1 MADSAA
7 SAPASAKPEH
17 VTPFMAQ
24 YLAAK
29 DKHPDALL
37 FFRMGDFYEL
47 FFDDA
52 VAAAATLDIT
62 LTKRGSHKGDDI
74 PMAGVPV
81 HAADGYLQRLI
92 RAGHRVAVCE
102 QLEDPA
108 EAKKRGS
115 KSIVRR
121 DVVRVVTPGTIT
133 EESLLDSRAAN
144 LLAALAT
151 AGEATALAWADVS
164 TGAFCV
170 RPLAGDAGDALAA
183 LRPAELLVV
192 DGEATRFAPV
202 ATACEAA
209 LTVRPGLKADARAG
223 ERRLLALYEVATLD
237 GFAAFGAAEL
247 AAMGLLLD
255 YIELTQ
261 AGAAP
266 RLAPPRRLAAATA
279 MAIDPATRASLEIE
293 RSQRGGRE
301 GSLVHAVDRTVT
313 SAGGRLLADRLAHP
327 LTDPVAIA
335 HRHDSVAWLLD
346 SDRRGAVRAALRG
359 GADLARALQRLALGR
374 GGPRDLGA
382 LRDGLLAGDIAAA
395 AVGEDAPEELAT
407 AQTAASFSPRKEGG
421 SSRSDETDEGEEP
434 TSQNGV
440 FPSSVSRAAH
450 AIHLPS
456 EGRRTKIAAFAQDLA
471 RMLGPELPTLA
482 RDGGFI
488 APGVD
493 AALDAARTLRDD
505 SRRVVAGLQATYA
518 QDTGLPLKVRHN
530 NVLGYHIDA
539 TLKQAEVLATLK
551 ERFIHRQSTASSV
564 RFTTTE
570 LADLDA
576 RIARAGDEALARE
589 QELFRALA
597 ARAADL
603 AEPIRAAANAIA
615 VIDVSAAAAEWAVE
629 WDAVRPEVDDTVALI
644 AEGARHP
651 VVEQALRRQ
660 GQGFTP
666 NDCRLDGEAQAG
678 PRLLVV
684 TGPNMAG
691 KSTYLRQVALLA
703 ILAQAGFFVPAR
715 RLRLGVADRVF
726 SRVGASDDLARG
738 RSTFMTEMVETAA
751 ILHQAG
757 PKALVI
763 LDEIGRGTATFD
775 GLAIA
780 WACAEH
786 LHDTNRCRAVF
797 ATHYHELTA
806 LADKLQG
813 GANANL
819 RAREWKGD
827 LVFLHEVSPGA
838 ADRSY
843 GIQVAKL
850 AGLPKS
856 AVERA
861 RAVLARLEAGK
872 GGQKGGKGAADL
884 VEALPL
890 FAGVEEEAAPP
901 SAVET
906 ALDSVAPD
914 SLSPREALDLVYRLK
929 ALRDGSA

>member
-1 MADSAA
+1 MADSA
-7 SAPASAKPEH
+7 SSPPPVLKPDH

-24 YLAAK
+24 FLAAK
-29 DKHPDALL
+29 EAHPDAIV

-52 VAAAATLDIT
+52 VVAAATLGIT
-62 LTKRGSHKGDDI
+62 LTKRGSHKGEDI

-81 HAADGYLQRLI
+81 HAAEAYLHRLI

-102 QLEDPA
+102 QMEDPA
-108 EAKKRGS
+108 EARKRGS

-121 DVVRVVTPGTIT
+121 EVVRVVTPGTIT
-133 EESLLDSRAAN
+133 EDSLLESRAAN
-144 LLAALAT
+144 ILAALAFS
-151 AGEATALAWADVS
+151 GEGAALAWADVS
-164 TGAFCV
+164 TGAFTV
-170 RPLAGDAGDALAA
+170 RPVKVAALGEELAA
-183 LRPAELLVV
+183 LRPAELLMVEN
-192 DGEATRFAPV
+192 EAARFTV
-202 ATACEAA
+202 LSEACDAA
-209 LTVRPGLKADARAG
+209 LTVRPGPKGDARAG
-223 ERRLLALYEVATLD
+223 ERRLRALFEVATLD
-237 GFAAFGAAEL
+237 GFGAFAAEEL

-255 YIELTQ
+255 YVELTQ

-266 RLAPPRRLAAATA
+266 RLSPPRRMVGATA

-293 RSQRGGRE
+293 RTQRGARE
-301 GSLVHAVDRTVT
+301 GSLIHALDRTIT
-313 SAGGRLLADRLAHP
+313 SAGGRMLADRLSRP
-327 LTDPVAIA
+327 LTDVGPIERRLDAVDWFLDAQ
-335 HRHDSVAWLLD
+335 RRDSVRSSLK
-346 SDRRGAVRAALRG
+346 G

-382 LRDGLLAGDIAAA
+382 LRDGLHAGDRAAQCAAGDGVPEEVAASIAA
-395 AVGEDAPEELAT
+395 LALDRN
-407 AQTAASFSPRKEGG
+407 ALLS
-421 SSRSDETDEGEEP
+421 
-434 TSQNGV
+434 
-440 FPSSVSRAAH
+440 
-450 AIHLPS
+450 
-456 EGRRTKIAAFAQDLA
+456 AFAHDLD
-471 RMLGPELPTLA
+471 RSLSSDVPMLA

-488 APGVD
+488 AAGVD

-518 QDTGLPLKVRHN
+518 EETGLPLKVRHN

-539 TLKQAEVLATLK
+539 TGKQAEVLSLPDNKA
-551 ERFIHRQSTASSV
+551 RFIHRQSTATSV

-576 RIARAGDEALARE
+576 RIARAGEEALARE
-589 QELFRALA
+589 LELFRAFAL
-597 ARAADL
+597 RAADL
-603 AEPIRAAANAIA
+603 ADPIRTAADA
-615 VIDVSAAAAEWAVE
+615 VATLDVAAAAADWSVE
-629 WDAVRPEVDDTVALI
+629 NDATRPEIDDTVALL
-644 AEGARHP
+644 AEGGRHP

-660 GQGFTP
+660 GLGFAP
-666 NDCRLDGEAQAG
+666 NDSRLDGDGQAG
-678 PRLLVV
+678 PRLLIV

-691 KSTYLRQVALLA
+691 KSTYLRQIALLA
-703 ILAQAGFFVPAR
+703 IMAQAGFHVPAR

-751 ILHQAG
+751 ILNQAG
-757 PKALVI
+757 PRALVI

-786 LHDTNRCRAVF
+786 LHDVNRSRAVF

-806 LADKLQG
+806 LADKLAG

-819 RAREWKGD
+819 RAKEWKGD

-872 GGQKGGKGAADL
+872 GGKGPGL

-890 FAGVEEEAAPP
+890 FAELAEAASDVTEP
-901 SAVET
+901 SAVEL
-906 ALDSVAPD
+906 ALADVAPD
-914 SLSPREALDLVYRLK
+914 ALTPREALDLVYRLK
-929 ALRDGSA
+929 ALLVAPAG